1 MSLFSLIYKL
11 SKIEIFVLFIRNKS
25 WLSFM
30 HHTVNSGS
38 EMVEA
43 KHVSGKNIFWSTL
56 TVKSRG
62 GKIFEFLHCPFEG
75 RANMHHK
82 IQPNWL
88 TGRCCL
94 AGGSKGQCRKSKI
107 FLSLLLPMQVDQYIF
122 FPETCF
128 APTISEPE
136 LTVCLG
142 TNFLD
147 RGSSCTF
154 DTFSILVYSF
164 KYKGSSD
171 STDSISAVLGTI
183 RRG

>member
-1 MSLFSLIYKL
+1 MIRHELKGKIINQAEDFYGIKGHLIDILFSQESIYVHKYDP
-11 SKIEIFVLFIRNKS
+11 SKNKTENPFS
-25 WLSFM
+25 PM
-30 HHTVNSGS
+30 HTVNSSS

-56 TVKSRG
+56 TVKGRG
-62 GKIFEFLHCPFEG
+62 GKIFEFVHCPFEG

-136 LTVCLG
+136 FTV
-142 TNFLD
+142 
-147 RGSSCTF
+147 
-154 DTFSILVYSF
+154 
-164 KYKGSSD
+164 
-171 STDSISAVLGTI
+171 
-183 RRG
+183 

>member
-1 MSLFSLIYKL
+1 
-11 SKIEIFVLFIRNKS
+11 
-25 WLSFM
+25 
-30 HHTVNSGS
+30 
-38 EMVEA
+38 MVEA

-62 GKIFEFLHCPFEG
+62 GKIFEFVHCPFEG

-128 APTISEPE
+128 SPTISEPE
-136 LTVCLG
+136 FTVCTKGQKLLG
-142 TNFLD
+142 LNHCCYQSKRAKGLKNELIHRFQLSARSFLELD
-147 RGSSCTF
+147 VTKSC
-154 DTFSILVYSF
+154 IN
-164 KYKGSSD
+164 
-171 STDSISAVLGTI
+171 
-183 RRG
+183 

>member
-1 MSLFSLIYKL
+1 MTSKDWILKVTRLKTLSVLRCRTRLQPLNAQQCSVVLSNIQQCSAKLINAQQKAEQRL
-11 SKIEIFVLFIRNKS
+11 
-25 WLSFM
+25 
-30 HHTVNSGS
+30 HTVNSGS

-56 TVKSRG
+56 TAKSRG

-107 FLSLLLPMQVDQYIF
+107 FLSLLLPIQVDLYIF

-136 LTVCLG
+136 FTV
-142 TNFLD
+142 
-147 RGSSCTF
+147 
-154 DTFSILVYSF
+154 
-164 KYKGSSD
+164 
-171 STDSISAVLGTI
+171 
-183 RRG
+183 

>member
-1 MSLFSLIYKL
+1 MLGF
-11 SKIEIFVLFIRNKS
+11 FFFFTFFI
-25 WLSFM
+25 
-30 HHTVNSGS
+30 HTVNSGS

-62 GKIFEFLHCPFEG
+62 GKIFEFVHCPFEG

-94 AGGSKGQCRKSKI
+94 AGGSKGQCRKSKN

-136 LTVCLG
+136 FTVCYI
-142 TNFLD
+142 
-147 RGSSCTF
+147 
-154 DTFSILVYSF
+154 SIEAQTTHKPGRNPLAAQ
-164 KYKGSSD
+164 
-171 STDSISAVLGTI
+171 TEL
-183 RRG
+183 

>member
-1 MSLFSLIYKL
+1 MLFSSGQPNWNPFLAA
-11 SKIEIFVLFIRNKS
+11 
-25 WLSFM
+25 
-30 HHTVNSGS
+30 HTVNSGS

-136 LTVCLG
+136 FTVCFKQK
-142 TNFLD
+142 NFFSKN
-147 RGSSCTF
+147 SSVF
-154 DTFSILVYSF
+154 AI
-164 KYKGSSD
+164 D
-171 STDSISAVLGTI
+171 SWN
-183 RRG
+183 